1 MATNRRIYAT
11 SNLFIGPTPA
21 TGYHFL
27 SGTSGYTEYNKIGTK
42 INSHVGSLESTT
54 AQNCFTG
61 YNLVEPLHRIQT
73 INHSAAIARTDVNQ
87 FGELVAI
94 DRIILEQPTVNLEF
108 SYLSSNLHN
117 ERLLGF
123 TVCSG
128 SLISAI
134 SGILDK
140 SQLDKNYFI
149 KTVAE
154 GKDVVNYTVND
165 TTTFSEGI
173 GNGFIASYRAEGS
186 VGNFPTVSVSVQGLN
201 YKVDSN
207 PVNKTVPAVF
217 PTDGTTATTVYTLPS
232 MGTNPTGDAFRGA
245 NLTISA
251 LRPGDVVVDF
261 GSYGGSTSEIG
272 PKISDL
278 KVQSYSLGFD
288 LNLVPLQ
295 QLGSKYAFS
304 REIDFPVTV
313 NCQFTANVGDLN
325 VGSLV
330 TGVNDDSLFNVGI
343 KIYKPNTTTRND
355 DNVAIHYMLRSG
367 KLDSI
372 ENSANIGDN
381 KSTTLSFSSQLGSAE
396 SVLKGLFIS
405 GLN

>member
-1 MATNRRIYAT
+1 MPVNRRIYQT
-11 SNLFIGPTPA
+11 SNLFIGPTPS

-42 INSHVGSLESTT
+42 RDTHVGTLESPT
-54 AQNCFTG
+54 AANCFTG

-73 INHSAAIARTDVNQ
+73 INHSATIARTDVNQ
-87 FGELVAI
+87 FGELAAI

-108 SYLSSNLHN
+108 SYLSANAHN

-123 TVCSG
+123 TICSG
-128 SLISAI
+128 SLVSAI

-140 SQLDKNYFI
+140 TQLDKNYFI

-154 GKDVVNYTVND
+154 GKDVVNYVVND

-173 GNGFIASYRAEGS
+173 GNGFLSSYRAEGS
-186 VGNFPTVSVSVQGLN
+186 VGNFPTVTVAVQGLN
-201 YKVDSN
+201 YLVHSN
-207 PVNKTVPAVF
+207 PVNVTIPAVN
-217 PTDGTTATTVYTLPS
+217 PVDGTAMGQHYTLPS
-232 MGTNPTGDAFRGA
+232 MGSNPTGDAFRGA
-245 NLTISA
+245 NLGISA

-261 GSYGGSTSEIG
+261 GSYGGSDSEIG
-272 PKISDL
+272 ALVSDL

-313 NCQFTANVGDLN
+313 NCQFTANMGD
-325 VGSLV
+325 LV
-330 TGVNDDSLFNVGI
+330 TGNLVDAIDQDSLFNVGV

-355 DNVAIHYMLRSG
+355 SNVAIHYMLRSG
-367 KLDSI
+367 KLDSM
-372 ENSANIGDN
+372 EYSANIGDN
-381 KSTTLSFSSQLGSAE
+381 KSVTLSFSSQLGSAE
-396 SVLKGLFIS
+396 DTLKGLFVS